1 MEEPSN
7 FLRTSLEAYFGKKI
21 ENSNFF
27 HSKVYFQIEEPN
39 SLKSSLKIF
48 TQSFIKNK
56 IQKFLNYFSYFL
68 HERKKKE
75 KRTVSQSYCV
85 ATVISNEEIKS
96 MTNFKQDQYLIS
108 YCFRDTSFTCTFNT
122 PKLL

>member
-39 SLKSSLKIF
+39 SLKSFLKIF

-68 HERKKKE
+68 HEKKKR
-75 KRTVSQSYCV
+75 K
-85 ATVISNEEIKS
+85 
-96 MTNFKQDQYLIS
+96 TN
-108 YCFRDTSFTCTFNT
+108 SFTIILCRYSN
-122 PKLL
+122 KQRRNQEHD